1 MSWRRLA
8 PHIYSVAK
16 VTATGA
22 GITLG
27 STVFSC
33 YLAVQIEAAGHQTLF
48 TFFPH
53 WYHNVEHANG
63 IDPDLLASV
72 RMQAKLK
79 QLDEEKILL
88 KTLQQQQQQ
97 QATNQAAM
105 ENIDRTKTVFT
116 IERLVDPAIKQV
128 QELTFINDLS
138 ACAMTS

>member
-8 PHIYSVAK
+8 PHIYSAAK

-33 YLAVQIEAAGHQTLF
+33 YLAVQIEAAGHKTLF
-48 TFFPH
+48 SFFPH
-53 WYHNVEHANG
+53 WYQNVEYANG

-72 RMQAKLK
+72 RMEAKFK
-79 QLDEEKILL
+79 QLEEDKILL
-88 KTLQQQQQQ
+88 KQQQQQ
-97 QATNQAAM
+97 QASKMAAM
-105 ENIDRTKTVFT
+105 ETIDRTKTIFT
-116 IERLVDPAIKQV
+116 IERLLEPAVKQV
-128 QELTFINDLS
+128 QEFNFANDLS